1 MDGPVGT
8 FCAGIRNGG
17 SVCLYGSAAFGGS
30 VYNMVKCFWCG
41 AENKRHQDTCCVCKR
56 KLQWTTF
63 FKGVLRPSVGCLLG
77 SDHEAAAA
85 KHGARLR
92 LA

>member
-1 MDGPVGT
+1 
-8 FCAGIRNGG
+8 
-17 SVCLYGSAAFGGS
+17 
-30 VYNMVKCFWCG
+30 MVKCFWCG

-77 SDHEAAAA
+77 SDSHRTTAKEAARFRMAS
-85 KHGARLR
+85 
-92 LA
+92 

>member
-1 MDGPVGT
+1 MY
-8 FCAGIRNGG
+8 N
-17 SVCLYGSAAFGGS
+17 

-41 AENKRHQDTCCVCKR
+41 AENDRHQDECHVCKR

-77 SDHEAAAA
+77 TRTSNEVDRHV
-85 KHGARLR
+85 ARIKV
-92 LA
+92 A